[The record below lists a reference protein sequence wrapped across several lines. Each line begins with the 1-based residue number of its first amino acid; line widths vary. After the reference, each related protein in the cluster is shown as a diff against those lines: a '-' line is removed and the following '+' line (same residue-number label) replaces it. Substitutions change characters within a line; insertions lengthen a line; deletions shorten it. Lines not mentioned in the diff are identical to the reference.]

1 MKKAVFALVA
11 ALLVLGCGK
20 AEESQAAKTA
30 PETVA
35 KADQPAAPAGGEKAI
50 RQRLQKD
57 FPDFKDAK
65 VEPSPIPGLFVISS
79 GAVVGYIS
87 EDGKYLLDGS
97 MVELDTKTNL
107 TEGFRN
113 DWRKTQIGELSEK
126 DMLVFEPKKVEHT
139 ITVFTDPQCGYCK
152 KFQSEMDGYLAEG
165 IRVRYMFVPIF
176 GDESKKLSEN
186 VWCAADQ
193 KQAMSDVMAGKKI
206 EAKTCANPL
215 EKHMDLAA
223 SMGIRGTPGI
233 LAEDG
238 RLLRGYMPPQALKA
252 ELEGKPAEEQAA
264 AEKPKQ
270 G

>member
-1 MKKAVFALVA
+1 MKKAVFALLA
-11 ALLVLGCGK
+11 ALTVLGCGK
-20 AEESQAAKTA
+20 VEESQAAKTG
-30 PETVA
+30 PEVVA
-35 KADQPAAPAGGEKAI
+35 KAEPAAAPAGGNDAI
-50 RQRLQKD
+50 RQRLEKD
-57 FPDFKDAK
+57 FPDFKGAK

-87 EDGKYLLDGS
+87 SDGRYLLDGS

-107 TEGFRN
+107 TEGHRN
-113 DWRKTQIGELSEK
+113 DWRKAQIGGLSEK
-126 DMLVFEPKKVEHT
+126 DMLVFEPKKVAHT

-193 KQAMSDVMAGKKI
+193 KKAMTEIMAGKKI

-215 EKHMDLAA
+215 EKHMELAA
-223 SMGIRGTPGI
+223 TMGIRGTPGI

-238 RLLRGYMPPQALKA
+238 RLLRGYMPPPALKA
-252 ELEGKPAEEQAA
+252 ELEGKPVEEEAA
-264 AEKPKQ
+264 TEKPKQ